1 LHGEGGGSGKEKA
14 AGPLLNKD
22 EALESLEK
30 TRNVEARQGE
40 IRGMRKIDLQ
50 EF

>member
-1 LHGEGGGSGKEKA
+1 MERGGSDKEKA
-14 AGPLLNKD
+14 AGPLLNRDK
-22 EALESLEK
+22 ALESPENP
-30 TRNVEARQGE
+30 RNVEARQGE